1 VFHSS
6 TELRRHGVDWRVREQ
21 PAKIGTTEKQTGREA
36 MRFTDKGVLV
46 TGAASG
52 IGEQVALA
60 MAREGGVVAV
70 ADRDADGA
78 GRVAEAV
85 RQAGGRAHPF
95 GLDVTDEA
103 AVTAFVGAAA
113 TKLGRLDV
121 LVNSAGV
128 REIVSVLELPLAEWR
143 RVIDINLT
151 GTFLCSQA
159 FARAVIERS
168 AAGAIVNLAS
178 TLGVVAAPNRA
189 AYTASK
195 HAVVGLT
202 KEMALEL
209 AEKGVRVNAV
219 GPGVTRTA
227 MTESYFANPILT
239 QRVRAVHA
247 MARWA
252 EPSEIAK
259 AILFLASDEASFC
272 TGSVLMVD
280 GGWTAGK
287 VL

>member
-1 VFHSS
+1 GCGNSLLAGAAANGLPRS
-6 TELRRHGVDWRVREQ
+6 AKRHDEGEDV
-21 PAKIGTTEKQTGREA
+21 

-60 MAREGGVVAV
+60 MGREGGVVAV

-103 AVTAFVGAAA
+103 AVTAFISAAA
-113 TKLGRLDV
+113 KKLGRLDV

-151 GTFLCSQA
+151 GTFLC
-159 FARAVIERS
+159 
-168 AAGAIVNLAS
+168 
-178 TLGVVAAPNRA
+178 
-189 AYTASK
+189 
-195 HAVVGLT
+195 
-202 KEMALEL
+202 
-209 AEKGVRVNAV
+209 
-219 GPGVTRTA
+219 
-227 MTESYFANPILT
+227 
-239 QRVRAVHA
+239 
-247 MARWA
+247 
-252 EPSEIAK
+252 
-259 AILFLASDEASFC
+259 
-272 TGSVLMVD
+272 
-280 GGWTAGK
+280 
-287 VL
+287 